1 MRLDKAEL
9 NVSGLYLICTFPPK
23 NSRVQEQVFG
33 RTARNGQPGC
43 GAMILLLDDV
53 KRLLRSRLP
62 NHQQISSF
70 EQLFSE
76 LVDGSKSTSEFDEP
90 MPFKKIAMLR
100 NAIVEEH
107 LEEFRRNQLEL
118 SMLRGRLFTR
128 MCETMKTI
136 RQKVD
141 DKEKAEYELSDSS
154 DEPSKKKKK
163 VEKIKFREEYA
174 DDAKRQCE
182 QLWAF
187 WLENEMDQI
196 KKTIAGTKN
205 ESPRSV
211 LLINLLFIRLLAE
224 YFFSNYYLT
233 IIKNRRFSICFYV
246 TFIENSQQRVGLN
259 FVGLNYN
266 RLKLRIYSLH
276 GLTMTNT
283 STAERGWVRRCERY
297 LIASG
302 VPLVC

>member
-43 GAMILLLDDV
+43 GMMILLLDDV

-76 LVDGSKSTSEFDEP
+76 LVDGSKSTSELDEP

-136 RQKVD
+136 RQKVK
-141 DKEKAEYELSDSS
+141 DKEKAECELSDSS

-196 KKTIAGTKN
+196 KKTIAGTTN

-211 LLINLLFIRLLAE
+211 LLIRIMF
-224 YFFSNYYLT
+224 
-233 IIKNRRFSICFYV
+233 CFH
-246 TFIENSQQRVGLN
+246 
-259 FVGLNYN
+259 
-266 RLKLRIYSLH
+266 YSLSIFFRIITLYH
-276 GLTMTNT
+276 N
-283 STAERGWVRRCERY
+283 
-297 LIASG
+297 
-302 VPLVC
+302 